1 MLNTAIRRTGEEH
14 PMIYNRLLISM
25 VALILLLVFTANRTY
40 AQENACL
47 ACHSGSAPDSLR
59 AQTLVNTADLS
70 ASAHAGLTCGDCH
83 DIQSDKPHEG
93 RRQVDCGKCHAD
105 VKAQYSES
113 VHGVAVAHGIE
124 EAPRCIDCHGG
135 HDIRKVTDPESRVFS
150 TNVAKTC
157 SDCHA
162 SEVIVGKF
170 GLKPDRV
177 ATFKDS
183 FHGVAVE
190 LGDTR
195 AANCASCHG
204 VHGIFPQDDPR
215 STINP
220 ANISKTCGQCH
231 DDLPEEFT
239 HGTFHVSASDKSS
252 GGLWYVRQFY
262 IWFISIIIVLFI
274 TYRVLEYKR
283 RVRRID

>member
-1 MLNTAIRRTGEEH
+1 MSSGPAR
-14 PMIYNRLLISM
+14 
-25 VALILLLVFTANRTY
+25 
-40 AQENACL
+40 AQDSACL
-47 ACHSGSAPDSLR
+47 ACHSASAAEATR
-59 AQTLVNTADLS
+59 ARTFVNPADLS
-70 ASAHAGLTCGDCH
+70 VSAHAGLTCQDCH
-83 DIQSDKPHEG
+83 DIEADQPHEG
-93 RRQVDCGKCHAD
+93 KRQVDCGKCHAD
-105 VKAQYSES
+105 VRAKYAES

-124 EAPRCIDCHGG
+124 EAPRCIDCHGS
-135 HDIRKVTDPESRVFS
+135 HEIRKVTDPESRVFS

-170 GLKPDRV
+170 GLKADRV
-177 ATFKDS
+177 ATFEDS

-231 DDLPEEFT
+231 DDLPDEFT
-239 HGTFHVSASDKSS
+239 HGTFHVSASEKSS
-252 GGLWYVRQFY
+252 GGQWYVRQFY
-262 IWFISIIIVLFI
+262 IWFISILVVLFI
-274 TYRVLEYKR
+274 IYRVLEYKR
-283 RVRRID
+283 RIRRVN

>member
-1 MLNTAIRRTGEEH
+1 MPPQPKPREPE
-14 PMIYNRLLISM
+14 P
-25 VALILLLVFTANRTY
+25 
-40 AQENACL
+40 
-47 ACHSGSAPDSLR
+47 
-59 AQTLVNTADLS
+59 ADLS
-70 ASAHAGLTCGDCH
+70 VSAHAGLTCQDCH
-83 DIQSDKPHEG
+83 EIEADQPHEG
-93 RRQVDCGKCHAD
+93 KRQVDCGKCHAD
-105 VKAQYSES
+105 VRAKYAES

-124 EAPRCIDCHGG
+124 EAPRCIDCHGS
-135 HDIRKVTDPESRVFS
+135 HEIRKVTDPESRVFS

-170 GLKPDRV
+170 GLKADRV
-177 ATFKDS
+177 ATFEDS

-231 DDLPEEFT
+231 DDLPDEFT
-239 HGTFHVSASDKSS
+239 HGTFHVSASEKSS
-252 GGLWYVRQFY
+252 GGQWYVRQFY
-262 IWFISIIIVLFI
+262 VLFI
-274 TYRVLEYKR
+274 IYRVLEYKR
-283 RVRRID
+283 RIRRVN